1 LKQWWRKATNYSTK
15 ELRKKDNKRMNSLY
29 IFERKK
35 WLFSIVTLIML
46 FSSSRTFSQEIETLS
61 LEKAIEIA
69 LEKNYGIQLA
79 KQQVDV
85 VEYQI
90 YKGNAGLTPTV
101 DWNVNVG
108 GSLNQ
113 VNQKLS
119 NGNEINRFGQG
130 TTPNSN
136 VSLAWTLYDGRRM
149 QTNYE
154 LLKSRSQLEVAQS
167 KLTIQNTVEAVM
179 QTYYEILRQKKSV
192 EFLQTII
199 RYYDERLNLTQ
210 QRWEIG
216 RGSKLDYLQSKT
228 DLTAQQTLLVQVK
241 NQLENAKIRLNTL
254 LNRPTTERIDV
265 VEKEE
270 LARNYNL
277 SELVSQAKAKNQDLA
292 ILQRNLE
299 LNLLNEK
306 IAESF
311 RKPRIALNSA
321 FGYSLN
327 KSNAGLFLLNQNVGL
342 SATVSATWNIFN
354 GQQTRR
360 DIETAKLNTAIIETQ
375 KKSTLQNI
383 ENELITSYNQFVT
396 DQELLR
402 IEEEN
407 KAIAEENLTISLE
420 KFRLG
425 GSTIL
430 ELNEAQRRFDTSL
443 NRLVNSLY
451 NVKISE
457 LDLLRLSGELLR

>member
-1 LKQWWRKATNYSTK
+1 
-15 ELRKKDNKRMNSLY
+15 MNSLY

-119 NGNEINRFGQG
+119 NGTEINRLGQG

-360 DIETAKLNTAIIETQ
+360 DIETAKLNTAIVETQ